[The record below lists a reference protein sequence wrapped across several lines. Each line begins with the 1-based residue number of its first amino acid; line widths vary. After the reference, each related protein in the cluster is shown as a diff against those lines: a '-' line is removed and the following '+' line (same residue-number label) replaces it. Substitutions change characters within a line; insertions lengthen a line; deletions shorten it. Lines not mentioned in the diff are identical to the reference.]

1 MTLLKLQ
8 VFVIFV
14 VFELKIMRKIIYKKV
29 WDAIDFLAVT
39 MQSQMPGTFNDLI
52 IWNLRLSFQFP
63 NLWTFSIRDNGE
75 KKKEWSFQIPFPL
88 TSEKIVPLPYAHW
101 KRLTLLWSFK
111 NLFLQL
117 LYGK

>member
-52 IWNLRLSFQFP
+52 IWNLRLSFQFS
-63 NLWTFSIRDNGE
+63 NLWTLSIRDNGE
-75 KKKEWSFQIPFPL
+75 KKKRMEFPDSLSPHIRENSPFALCPL
-88 TSEKIVPLPYAHW
+88 EKIN
-101 KRLTLLWSFK
+101 TLLV
-111 NLFLQL
+111 L
-117 LYGK
+117 